1 MTDEPMTGD
10 CFDEEHDPLSDCL
23 EHYTKL
29 QKEYDALKAKL
40 EYAEARIALL
50 SRLGDGS
57 DEAIA
62 QRDAKI
68 ADIEASQTRWV
79 KCSERMPTIVNQP
92 EFAYITIVHVK
103 SKQEEL
109 LSMGMVLCDL
119 QDGKLIP
126 AGPGFLPLGW
136 EVVAWL
142 GNVPRYEP

>member
-1 MTDEPMTGD
+1 MSKKQEVNHDLIGD
-10 CFDEEHDPLSDCL
+10 
-23 EHYTKL
+23 
-29 QKEYDALKAKL
+29 
-40 EYAEARIALL
+40 IALDL
-50 SRLGDGS
+50 IENDWPNVGAQIQEYVQQNEKR
-57 DEAIA
+57 EAT
-62 QRDAKI
+62 
-68 ADIEASQTRWV
+68 QTRWV
-79 KCSERMPTIVNQP
+79 KCSERMPTIVNKP

-142 GNVPRYEP
+142 DNVPRYEP

>member
-79 KCSERMPTIVNQP
+79 KCSERMPEKAGEYLFVRI
-92 EFAYITIVHVK
+92 
-103 SKQEEL
+103 S
-109 LSMGMVLCDL
+109 
-119 QDGKLIP
+119 DGEV
-126 AGPGFLPLGW
+126 FQ
-136 EVVAWL
+136 EVVWWDARPGMKYQMWDAWL
-142 GNVPRYEP
+142 ENVPEIVP

>member
-1 MTDEPMTGD
+1 MSPED
-10 CFDEEHDPLSDCL
+10 
-23 EHYTKL
+23 KL
-29 QKEYDALKAKL
+29 QRWWNDPRYRR
-40 EYAEARIALL
+40 EAHTECSDLMAYLM
-50 SRLGDGS
+50 DVVVATVNE
-57 DEAIA
+57 DEAL
-62 QRDAKI
+62 RS
-68 ADIEASQTRWV
+68 SQTRWV

-103 SKQEEL
+103 SKQEDL

-142 GNVPRYEP
+142 DNVPRYEP